1 MSRENP
7 FFWQPAFWK
16 QLPITTKACCE
27 NSKAISARYL
37 KDATS
42 KLMLIHTM
50 LFSFN
55 WPSSFGTCSSLK
67 WLFHMLILLPL
78 KSPDFC
84 NFLSQK
90 TFLHPQIRLRAKKGL
105 SVQRDISFWMMCL
118 FFPQLPL
125 STSKNSFQSTP
136 HFGECTYSACCGCI
150 IVWFSHNL
158 HPVQS
163 VCHCQ
168 FSLSKAKQTKIWLAG
183 GEDGNDSGDRGKL

>member
-1 MSRENP
+1 MSCENP

-118 FFPQLPL
+118 FFSPTSSVYFQEQLPKY
-125 STSKNSFQSTP
+125 TSFWRMHLQRLLWLHNRLIQSQFTP
-136 HFGECTYSACCGCI
+136 SAI
-150 IVWFSHNL
+150 
-158 HPVQS
+158 
-163 VCHCQ
+163 
-168 FSLSKAKQTKIWLAG
+168 SLSLSVQLVKSKTDQNMTG
-183 GEDGNDSGDRGKL
+183 RGRRWKWFRR